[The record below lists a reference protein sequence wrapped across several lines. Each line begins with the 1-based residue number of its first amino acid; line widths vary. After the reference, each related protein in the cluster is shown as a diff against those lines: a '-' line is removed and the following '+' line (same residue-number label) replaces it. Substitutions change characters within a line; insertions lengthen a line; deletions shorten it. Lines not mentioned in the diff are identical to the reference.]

1 MQQARLLQVRL
12 SLHVN
17 PVEKKSLG
25 KLIPSRKTLEG
36 NALHYF
42 WWFMLLS
49 AFTGTSFST
58 AAINGFTQGL
68 NLASELQKVIETTA
82 ATIPKQVSASWLNV
96 SDYGGYITSQAF
108 LVPNVLIPSG

>member
-1 MQQARLLQVRL
+1 MQQARLLQVRFL
-12 SLHVN
+12 MCVN
-17 PVEKKSLG
+17 HEKDFFWVAH
-25 KLIPSRKTLEG
+25 PFVPTVEG
-36 NALHYF
+36 NALQYF

-68 NLASELQKVIETTA
+68 DLASELQKVIETTA

-96 SDYGGYITSQAF
+96 SSF
-108 LVPNVLIPSG
+108 LPVETTVVS